1 MTVSHTA
8 EYALRAVVWLAQHPG
23 EPQTTQALAEATR
36 VSQTYL
42 PKVFQHLIRAG
53 VISGQRGVGGGYT
66 LQRNP
71 EALTLLDV
79 VDCVDPIERI
89 ETCPLNLATHG
100 ANLCPLHRVLR
111 DAIEEV
117 RSRLSAVTIASV
129 VRDAGDLK
137 PLCDVVDRLKRLS
150 RSQGGSAT
158 PEPN

>member
-1 MTVSHTA
+1 MTVSQTA

-23 EPQTTQALAEATR
+23 EPQTTQALAVATR

-66 LQRNP
+66 LQRDP
-71 EALTLLDV
+71 ELLSLLDV

-89 ETCPLNLATHG
+89 ERCPLNLSTHG
-100 ANLCPLHRVLR
+100 VNLCPLHRVLR
-111 DAIEEV
+111 DAIDEV
-117 RSRLSAVTIASV
+117 RARLSAVTIGSV

-137 PLCDVVDRLKRLS
+137 PLCEVVDRLKRLT
-150 RSQGGSAT
+150 RRPDGSET